1 MTFLAHSAGTAAT
14 GPRQWWERRWFV
26 ALLMLVA
33 AVPLI
38 YPDVP
43 PLVDLF
49 GHLGRYRVQLD
60 LATSPW
66 LGRYYDFEWAVIGNL
81 GVDLLVVPLRPLLGL
96 EPSVKLI
103 VLAIPPLTVAGFL
116 WVAREVHHR
125 LPPTAFFALPFAFSF
140 PFQFGFANFTLAM
153 AMAMIAFGFWLHLG
167 ERDRDRLRA
176 ILFVPISVVI
186 FFTHAFGWG
195 TLGLLCFSAEAVR
208 QHDRG
213 VAWFRAGLRAAL
225 HASVMLLPVLFMAM
239 WRSGAAS
246 QRTFG
251 WFNWDLKWEWVY
263 SALRDRWEAFDI
275 GTLVLLGLVVV
286 FALFHRRLEISRNL
300 AFSALVLAAAFAL
313 LPWTIFGSAYADMRI
328 VPYTMAIALLAIRF
342 RGETDLRLAHML
354 ALAGLALFLVR
365 IAGTTVSLA
374 TVADD
379 QEAKL
384 AALDHVPMGASV
396 VHLTGQHCEYRW
408 PLPRHSHL
416 GAMAIARRHAFSN
429 DQWAIDGANLLKVR
443 FAEADAFQSD
453 PSQMVR
459 SLRCRKN
466 LRTIDQAL
474 AAIPEGVF
482 DYVWLIDPP
491 PYDRDLTRNWQLVW
505 QGPGSTLYATTPGA
519 ADAARRVKGS

>member
-1 MTFLAHSAGTAAT
+1 MTFLADHPGGVAT

-26 ALLMLVA
+26 TILVLIA
-33 AVPLI
+33 TVPLL

-43 PLVDLF
+43 PLVDLL

-60 LATSPW
+60 LDQSPW
-66 LGRYYDFEWAVIGNL
+66 LGRYYEFHWAAIGNL
-81 GVDLLVVPLRPLLGL
+81 GIDLLIIPLRPLFGL
-96 EPSVKLI
+96 ELAVKLI
-103 VLAIPPLTVAGFL
+103 VLAIPPLTVGGFL

-125 LPPTAFFALPFAFSF
+125 LPPTAIFALPFAFSF

-153 AMAMIAFGFWLHLG
+153 ALAMVAFGLWLHLG
-167 ERDRDRLRA
+167 ERNHDRLRA
-176 ILFVPISVVI
+176 MLFVPISVVI

-213 VAWFRAGLRAAL
+213 TAWFRAGLTAAW

-239 WRSGAAS
+239 WRSGAAT

-251 WFNWDLKWEWVY
+251 WFNWQLKWEWVY

-275 GTLVLLGLVVV
+275 GALVLLGLVVL

-300 AFSALVLAAAFAL
+300 AFSALVLATAFVL

-342 RGETDLRLAHML
+342 KGSTDL
-354 ALAGLALFLVR
+354 ALAHRLAVIALIFFLVR
-365 IAGTTVSLA
+365 IAGTTASLA
-374 TVADD
+374 IAAND
-379 QEAKL
+379 QAAKL
-384 AALDHVPMGASV
+384 RALDHVPPGAAV
-396 VHLTGQHCEYRW
+396 VNLTGERCGDRW
-408 PLPRHSHL
+408 GLPRDSHL
-416 GAMAIARRHAFSN
+416 GAMAIVRRHAFSN

-443 FAEADAFQSD
+443 FREAGPFMADS
-453 PSQMVR
+453 SQMVR
-459 SLRCRKN
+459 SPACRRN
-466 LRTIDQAL
+466 LRTMDEAL
-474 AAIPEGVF
+474 AAIPDGVF
-482 DYVWLIDPP
+482 DYVWLIDTPP
-491 PYDRDLTRNWQLVW
+491 HDPVLTEGWVPVW
-505 QGPGSTLYATTPGA
+505 RGQGSLLYATSPDA